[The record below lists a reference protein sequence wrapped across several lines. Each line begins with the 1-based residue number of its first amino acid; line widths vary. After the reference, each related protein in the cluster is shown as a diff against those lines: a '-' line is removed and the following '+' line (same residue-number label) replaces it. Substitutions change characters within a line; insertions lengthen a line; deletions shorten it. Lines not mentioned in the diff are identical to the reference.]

1 MHAAQAIFAEKGEC
15 ADARKSGQ
23 HPAGHLVIFINS
35 LRQGRIAGFQAKN
48 AAFDGMATALGVGF
62 GVFECNR
69 LLRVCEQTAQTCDK
83 A

>member
-1 MHAAQAIFAEKGEC
+1 MPGNLCSIL
-15 ADARKSGQ
+15 
-23 HPAGHLVIFINS
+23 AGHLVIIINR
-35 LRQGRIAGFQAKN
+35 LRQGRIAGFQGKN
-48 AAFDGMATALGVGF
+48 AAPDGMATVLGVGF